1 MKPTELVEPAKTVPV
16 TAEFD
21 VIVCGS
27 GPAGVAAA
35 IAAARSG
42 ASTCLIEAAGALGGI
57 WTTGALSFI
66 LDGEKK
72 QGIICEIL
80 ERLDRYEA
88 RQQYVCDVEAMKLVL
103 DAMCAEAG
111 VHVRL
116 YTQVAAAL
124 KDADNRLAYVITESK
139 SGREAWRASVFVDAT
154 GDGDL
159 GAFAGNGFA
168 LGQEETGHMQPMS
181 LIALVT
187 GVDPDCCE
195 AYTVIA
201 TASRNN
207 LLADIRKGGK
217 EPSYARPGLWHIRDD
232 LYILM
237 ANHEYGGS
245 GLNADDL
252 SQATIR
258 ARRDITEVV
267 DSLRRLGGI
276 WSKLRLV
283 ATGAKIGVREGRRLS
298 GRYEVT
304 LQDMIDGKR
313 HDDAVCRV
321 AFKIDVHSLD
331 AAKGKGIDYQITPYR
346 EQVKPYDIPLRA
358 LIAKDV
364 DGLLMAGRCISGDF
378 LAHSSYRVTGN
389 AVVLGQA
396 AGVLAGEAVKLGLLP
411 HQVPW
416 ERVKEQMGRIDASAS
431 ASTLSPAS
439 AADGRIGG

>member
-1 MKPTELVEPAKTVPV
+1 MEHTELVEPAKQVPV

-35 IAAARSG
+35 LAAARSG
-42 ASTCLIEAAGALGGI
+42 AKTCLIEAAGALGGI
-57 WTTGALSFI
+57 WTTGALGFM

-80 ERLDRYEA
+80 ERLDRYGA
-88 RQQYVCDVEAMKLVL
+88 RQQYVFDVETMKLVL
-103 DAMCAEAG
+103 ETLCAESG

-139 SGREAWRASVFVDAT
+139 SGREAWRANVFVDAT

-159 GAFAGNGFA
+159 GAFAGNSFA
-168 LGQEETGHMQPMS
+168 VGHEETGKMQPMS
-181 LIALVT
+181 LVALVT
-187 GVDPDCCE
+187 GVDPACCT
-195 AYTVIA
+195 AYTIIS

-207 LLADIRKGGK
+207 LLADIKHGGK
-217 EPSYARPGLWHIRDD
+217 EPTYARPGLWHIRDD

-237 ANHEYGGS
+237 ANHEYGCS

-252 SQATIR
+252 SKATIH
-258 ARRDITEVV
+258 ARRDVMEVV
-267 DSLRRLGGI
+267 DSLRSLGGI
-276 WSKLRLV
+276 WSNIRVV

-304 LQDMIDGKR
+304 LQDMIEGKR
-313 HDDAVCRV
+313 HDDAICRV
-321 AFKIDVHSLD
+321 TFKIDVHSLD
-331 AAKGKGIDYQITPYR
+331 ATRGKGIDHHITPYR
-346 EQVKPYDIPLRA
+346 NQVQPYDIPLRA

-364 DGLLMAGRCISGDF
+364 DSLLMAGRCISGDF

-396 AGVLAGEAVKLGLLP
+396 AGVLAGEAVKLNLLP

-416 ERVKEQMGRIDASAS
+416 EHVKEQMLRIDSP
-431 ASTLSPAS
+431 TGMLSPAS
-439 AADGRIGG
+439 ASDGRMHP